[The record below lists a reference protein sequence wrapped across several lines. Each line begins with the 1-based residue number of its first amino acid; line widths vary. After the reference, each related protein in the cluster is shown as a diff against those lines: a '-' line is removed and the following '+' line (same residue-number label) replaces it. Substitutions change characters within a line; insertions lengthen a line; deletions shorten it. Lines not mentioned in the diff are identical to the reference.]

1 VTKDRFDKAAETWD
15 EKPMRLQ
22 LAAANAAAIKKA
34 AQPNRT
40 MTALEIGCGTG
51 LVTTELAPLVKSILA
66 IDTSEGMLSILN
78 EKISSLGLANVTT
91 KCLDMIENF
100 PELAGSSFDLIYSSM
115 VFHHIK
121 HTDKI
126 LRNCRELLAPGG
138 RLCVADLDDEDG
150 SFHEDM
156 PGVEHRGF
164 DRGKLTA
171 LVKKCGFTE
180 IHFSTSHV
188 VRKAVTGVER
198 EYPVFLL
205 DAR

>member
-1 VTKDRFDKAAETWD
+1 MTTERFDKAAETWD

-34 AQPNRT
+34 AQPNFT
-40 MTALEIGCGTG
+40 TTALEIGCGTG
-51 LVTTELAPLVKSILA
+51 LVTAELAPLLKSILA
-66 IDTSEGMLSILN
+66 IDTSEGMLRVLN
-78 EKISSLGLANVTT
+78 EKISSLGLDNVTT

-121 HTDKI
+121 HTDQI
-126 LRNCRELLAPGG
+126 LRNCRELLVPGG

-156 PGVEHRGF
+156 PGVEHTGF
-164 DRGKLTA
+164 DREKFSA
-171 LVKKCGFTE
+171 LVTECGFRE
-180 IHFSTSHV
+180 IHFSTAHV
-188 VRKAVTGVER
+188 VRKTVAGVER